1 MVLPK
6 RIHADELISVHGSI
20 SPGIQG
26 IQYNTIHCTVHNT
39 NTFLSYPD
47 ANHQVPPNRFI
58 VLQIQEL
65 HFKAV

>member
-1 MVLPK
+1 MALPK

-20 SPGIQG
+20 GPRIQG
-26 IQYNTIHCTVHNT
+26 IQYNTKQLHNT
-39 NTFLSYPD
+39 NIFLSYPD